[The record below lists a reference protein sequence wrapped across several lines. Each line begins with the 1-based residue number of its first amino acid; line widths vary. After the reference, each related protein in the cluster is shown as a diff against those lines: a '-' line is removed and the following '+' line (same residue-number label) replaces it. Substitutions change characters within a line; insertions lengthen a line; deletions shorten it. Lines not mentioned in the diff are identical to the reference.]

1 MADNRDYYNQSN
13 YSRSNTRPNNTRP
26 GGSGRGNGP
35 RKKKSGMSGGKVAI
49 FIFEFAIIAALIFV
63 LIKFVIP
70 ATGTSGGSGKLT
82 VVDNSNLKPE
92 EIGIS
97 EEVQKMTEEGG
108 AMSGYLNIALFGI
121 DSTSSKVK
129 ALEKGFRSDCIMI
142 ASINLETGDVRL
154 CSVYR
159 DTYLKTGEEDGQS
172 YFQKCN
178 AAYAIGGGNKA
189 VSMLNSNLD
198 LDITSWIA
206 VSYRGLADAID
217 SLGGIYIDV
226 DESEISHLNA
236 YQAAVCEVLNEE
248 YIPLTET
255 GYQKVNGMQAAGY
268 CRIRYTAGDDF
279 KRAERQREVLKA
291 LMDAAHAADSDKL
304 VAAFN
309 KVSGSTI
316 SSMDGKTLLQ
326 FVENIA
332 KYNIVA
338 EGGFPDEDHRITGT
352 MGAKG
357 SCVIPTTLSESV
369 TELHRFLFNDTEYVP
384 SETVESYSEIV
395 KSDSLK
401 YLGR

>member
-1 MADNRDYYNQSN
+1 MADNRYYGN
-13 YSRSNTRPNNTRP
+13 RPNNTRP
-26 GGSGRGNGP
+26 NGTS
-35 RKKKSGMSGGKVAI
+35 RKKKSGMSGGKVVI

-70 ATGTSGGSGKLT
+70 ATGTSGGNGRLT
-82 VVDNSNLKPE
+82 VVDNSKLKPE

-108 AMSGYLNIALFGI
+108 AMSGYLNIAFFGI

-142 ASINLETGDVRL
+142 ASINTETGDVKL

-159 DTYLKTGEEDGQS
+159 DSYLRTGEEDGVD

-189 VSMLNSNLD
+189 VAMLNANLD
-198 LDITSWIA
+198 LDITNWIA

-236 YQAAVCEVLNEE
+236 YQAAVCEVLGEE
-248 YIPLTET
+248 YIPVTET

-304 VAAFN
+304 VTAFN

-316 SSMDGKTLLQ
+316 SSMDAKTLLQ
-326 FVENIA
+326 FVENIS

-338 EGGFPDEDHRITGT
+338 EGGFPDEDHRTTGT

-357 SCVIPTTLSESV
+357 SCVIPVTLSESV
-369 TELHRFLFNDTEYVP
+369 TELHRFLFNDTEYTP
-384 SETVESYSEIV
+384 SETVEAYSEIV

-401 YLGR
+401 YLGK

>member
-1 MADNRDYYNQSN
+1 MADK
-13 YSRSNTRPNNTRP
+13 SR
-26 GGSGRGNGP
+26 
-35 RKKKSGMSGGKVAI
+35 RKKPGMSGGKIAI
-49 FIFEFAIIAALIFV
+49 FVLEFAIIAALLFV

-70 ATGTSGGSGKLT
+70 ATGKSGGNGRLT

-108 AMSGYLNIALFGI
+108 SMNGYLNIALFGI

-142 ASINLETGDVRL
+142 ASINLASGDVRL

-159 DTYLKTGEEDGQS
+159 DSYLRTGEEDGAS

-189 VSMLNSNLD
+189 INMD

-236 YQAAVCEVLNEE
+236 YQAAVCEILGEE

-304 VAAFN
+304 VSAFN

-316 SSMDGKTLLQ
+316 SSMDAKTLLQ
-326 FVENIA
+326 FVENIG

-338 EGGFPDEDHRITGT
+338 ESGFPDEDHRTTGT

-357 SCVIPTTLSESV
+357 SCVIPVTLSDSV
-369 TELHRFLFNDTEYVP
+369 TELHRFLFGDTEYVP
-384 SETVESYSEIV
+384 SETVQEYSDIV
-395 KSDSLK
+395 QRDSMK